1 MTQVYKQFCYTE
13 SEKTVKFT
21 GHITP
26 LAGCP
31 DVAISHNVWTETP
44 GSGCGA
50 EANLVRCRQL
60 KETGYSAVICT
71 VNVDNQAQ
79 KKILLKTGWSFGLSF
94 HSRRTGHKVE
104 IWTKE
109 L

>member
-1 MTQVYKQFCYTE
+1 MTQTYTQFCFP
-13 SEKTVKFT
+13 SSAKIVKFT

-50 EANLVRCRQL
+50 SASLSRCNQL
-60 KETGYSAVICT
+60 RNDGYSAVICT
-71 VNVDNQAQ
+71 VNADNQVQ
-79 KKILLKTGWSFGLSF
+79 KKILLKNGWSFGLSF
-94 HSRRTGHKVE
+94 RSRRNGHKVE